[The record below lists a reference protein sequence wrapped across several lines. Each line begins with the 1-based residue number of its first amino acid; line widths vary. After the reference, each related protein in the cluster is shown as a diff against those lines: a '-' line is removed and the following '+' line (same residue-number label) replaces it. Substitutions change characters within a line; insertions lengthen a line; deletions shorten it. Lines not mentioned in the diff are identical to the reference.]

1 MVQLKNYTGKYAAFR
16 QPFERRNMRENTS
29 TDDADHNHIRSGL
42 LLAIGGTALFALKS
56 IFIKFAYQ
64 YGVDTTT
71 LLTLRMLIAL
81 PFYLA
86 MLWWLLRKPDAR
98 KLPVPRELAAV
109 FGLGFMGYYLA
120 SWLDME
126 ALNHISAQLERLT
139 LYTYPVMTTL
149 LGWFFLRETIT
160 RNVVLALVF
169 TYGGVLLLYWRE
181 SMAAGSNTGL
191 GVALVVAS
199 ALTFSAYVI
208 MSKGMIGKLGSR
220 LFTSLAML
228 SSTVFILVHFAATHS
243 LTDLLINQAAW
254 VWAFLLGF
262 VSTVLP
268 SFMVSEAIARLG
280 AAKTSIVGTA
290 GPVFTILLAV
300 LLLGEPFGWFHLAGM
315 LLVMY
320 GVSLLG
326 K

>member
-1 MVQLKNYTGKYAAFR
+1 
-16 QPFERRNMRENTS
+16 MRENTS
-29 TDDADHNHIRSGL
+29 TDDAQQQHLRSGL
-42 LLAIGGTALFALKS
+42 LLAVSGTALFALKS

-64 YGVDTTT
+64 QGVDTTT
-71 LLTLRMLIAL
+71 LLTLRMLISL
-81 PFYLA
+81 PFYLS
-86 MLWWLLRKPDAR
+86 MLFWLLRKPATR
-98 KLPVPRELAAV
+98 KPVPRELATIV
-109 FGLGFMGYYLA
+109 GLGFMGYYLA
-120 SWLDME
+120 SWLDMQ
-126 ALNHISAQLERLT
+126 ALNYISAQLERLT

-160 RNVVLALVF
+160 RRIVLALAC
-169 TYGGVLLLYWRE
+169 TYGGVMLLYLRE
-181 SMAAGSNTGL
+181 SMTAGSNTGL

-199 ALTFSAYVI
+199 ALSFSGYVI

-220 LFTSLAML
+220 LFTSIAML
-228 SSTVFILVHFAATHS
+228 SSTLFIVVHFLTTHEIS
-243 LTDLLINQAAW
+243 DLLINHTAW
-254 VWAFLLGF
+254 IWAFLLAF
-262 VSTVLP
+262 FSTVLP

-300 LLLGEPFGWFHLAGM
+300 VLLGEPFGWFHLAGM